1 MCVKFTLKINERVGV
16 YSYPSLELQ
25 LDRLE
30 KEPTAIHKPVFQIFV
45 SQNRSESLGLKGGK
59 KKNLPTTSPRSLCKM
74 KWRWEDKTSQDR
86 AEAMSTDV
94 AAVNGRCLENP
105 MDGGAC

>member
-16 YSYPSLELQ
+16 YSCPSLELQ

-30 KEPTAIHKPVFQIFV
+30 KGPTAICKPVFQIFV
-45 SQNRSESLGLKGGK
+45 SQNRSESLGLKGGR
-59 KKNLPTTSPRSLCKM
+59 KNLPTTSPRELCKM

-94 AAVNGRCLENP
+94 AAVNRKG
-105 MDGGAC
+105 